1 MLRGLIY
8 FVALLHS
15 CVNIHDGPI
24 RIYFSGGT
32 KGIVLNGSD
41 IPARGTILWEWTPHH
56 QQLTTKT
63 LVRMKA
69 KGLEWKTEQVYQV
82 MQNSKTKF
90 HLRNHSLDL
99 TIENVL
105 EAAGLFTCRQ
115 TEPEERILK
124 QYEIFAIKVDRD
136 PRYPFLGSDVSL
148 SCTISRLADTVT
160 LQLKSRAP
168 SQQNRMNNTNQIQ
181 LNNTVYLI
189 LKDSQVDDA
198 EQYACEIQD
207 NGRTVHSV
215 PIELT
220 FSTSDFGRRYTSYW
234 PIFENNS
241 LNLNCRCKSK
251 YNESMWILEIY
262 NHIRINIISTDNKD
276 KGNASISKIQNRVI
290 LKQFDGMS
298 FPLQI
303 FPVQFEDAGTY
314 TCTMDTMEAVKIKLI
329 TSQVTVVPSCPLTV
343 GDNVE
348 LKCSVSHVCNATRLA
363 WMDNDRKVLV
373 KEKHFNLSGEANN
386 SLSLLIPKIGQHNR
400 SWTCLVFNGTMLKF
414 HITHKLAIN
423 EKNQFVFL
431 NYILIFATLVLLP
444 CFIVAVIRCLRMIN
458 EPANECQSEHD
469 FGDAIS
475 NSESVA
481 EEIHYASVIFQKM
494 SPGHTLN
501 EHSDVQPSEEIR
513 GASDGNESSVIYSA
527 IVK

>member
-1 MLRGLIY
+1 MLKGLIY

-15 CVNIHDGPI
+15 SVNIHDGPI

-41 IPARGTILWEWTPHH
+41 IPAWGTILWEWTPHL

-63 LVRMKA
+63 LVRMQV
-69 KGLEWKTEQVYQV
+69 KGLEWETEQDYRV
-82 MQNSKTKF
+82 MQNSKPKF
-90 HLRNHSLDL
+90 HLRNNSLDL

-115 TEPEERILK
+115 MEPEERILK

-136 PRYPFLGSDVSL
+136 PHYPFLGSDVSL

-207 NGRTVHSV
+207 NGRIVLSV

-220 FSTSDFGRRYTSYW
+220 FSTSDFGRQYTSYW

-241 LNLNCRCKSK
+241 LNLNCRCKLK
-251 YNESMWILEIY
+251 YNVSMWILEIY
-262 NHIRINIISTDNKD
+262 NQIRIKIISTDNKD
-276 KGNASISKIQNRVI
+276 KGNASTSKIQNRVI
-290 LKQFDGMS
+290 LRHFDGMS

-303 FPVQFEDAGTY
+303 FPLQFEDAGTY

-329 TSQVTVVPSCPLTV
+329 TSQVKAVPSCPLTV

-373 KEKHFNLSGEANN
+373 KEKHFNLSGEANS

-414 HITHKLAIN
+414 HITHKLAVN
-423 EKNQFVFL
+423 EKYHFAFL
-431 NYILIFATLVLLP
+431 NYILILATLVLLP

-469 FGDAIS
+469 FGHAIS
-475 NSESVA
+475 NSESIA

-494 SPGHTLN
+494 RPGHTLN
-501 EHSDVQPSEEIR
+501 EQSDVQPSEEVR
-513 GASDGNESSVIYSA
+513 GASDGNEPSVIYST